1 MERAMGTV
9 KVIDYA
15 YPTMMAERALKDMHN
30 AALERKWEKAQEHAL
45 EANSWIAKA
54 IATLMV
60 AELKESS
67 K

>member
-1 MERAMGTV
+1 MEKATETV

-15 YPTMMAERALKDMHN
+15 YPTIMAERALKDMHN
-30 AALERKWEKAQEHAL
+30 AALERKWVIAQEHAL
-45 EANSWIAKA
+45 EASNWIAKA

-60 AELKESS
+60 AELKAGS